1 MSKMKSVAQLAEYR
15 AKLQAGRDPN
25 QPQVLVCGGAGCDAL
40 GSAEVASAFR
50 EELRRRG
57 LKGKVALKSTGCQGL
72 CAKGVRVL
80 LRPQEITYQQVSA
93 LNAGEIVEE
102 TLVKGK
108 ILDRFCYQ
116 DPGDGAIRGHKS
128 KIPFYQGQSPLVLR
142 HLDVIDPEEVDD
154 YLAQGGYGALAQALS
169 GMTPEEIIGAME
181 RSGLRG
187 RGGGGFPTGRKWRF
201 LRQAPENPKFLICNG
216 SEGDPGA
223 YLDRA
228 VMEGDPHAI
237 LEGMAIGALATGAAQ
252 GHIYVG
258 HEYPLAVKRLR
269 QAAAQAREL
278 GLLGKKILG
287 TDFSFDLKVHWG
299 GGAYVCGEETALMNF
314 IEGNIGEPRNR
325 PPYPAQKGLFGQPT
339 VINNV
344 ETWANVPVIID
355 KGADWYAGVGTEK
368 SKGSKVFSLA
378 GAVNHSGLLEVP
390 MGTPLRRVIFELGGG
405 IKGKGD
411 FKAVLTSGPGGGV
424 IPAQFLDMPVTFENF
439 QEAGGNLG
447 SGSMVVMD
455 HTCCMVDV
463 AKYFVTFSY
472 EESCGKCTPCR
483 EGTKQLLDILN
494 QITGGQ
500 GEEEHLGLLA
510 ELGAVMSGASICGL
524 GQSAPNP
531 VLTTLKYFRA
541 EYEAHIREKKCP
553 ALVCRPLLK
562 YTVDPETC
570 TGCLACVRECRVEA
584 ITGEY
589 QEPQEID
596 QELCTKCGMC
606 YEVCKFEAIKV
617 ES

>member
-1 MSKMKSVAQLAEYR
+1 MPKIKSVAQLAEYR
-15 AKLQAGRDPN
+15 AELQGRLDPN
-25 QPQVLVCGGAGCDAL
+25 RPQVLVCGGAGCLAL
-40 GSAEVASAFR
+40 GSEAVAAVFR
-50 EELRRRG
+50 EELDRRG
-57 LKGKVALKSTGCQGL
+57 LQGKVELKSTGCQGL
-72 CAKGVRVL
+72 CARGVRVL
-80 LRPQEITYQQVSA
+80 LRPKEITYQQVAA
-93 LNAGEIVEE
+93 LNAAEIVEE

-108 ILDRFCYQ
+108 ILDRFCYH
-116 DPGDGAIRGHKS
+116 DPGDGALRGHKS
-128 KIPFYQGQSPLVLR
+128 KIPFYQGQAPLVLR
-142 HLDVIDPEEVDD
+142 HLDAMNPESLDD
-154 YLAQGGYGALAQALS
+154 YLVQGGYGALALALS
-169 GMTPEEIIGAME
+169 QMSPEEVIAAVE

-201 LRQAPENPKFLICNG
+201 LREAADSPKFLICNG

-237 LEGMAIGALATGAAQ
+237 LEGLTLGAFATGAAR

-258 HEYPLAVKRLR
+258 FEYPLAAERLR
-269 QAAAQAREL
+269 QAVTQAREM
-278 GLLGKKILG
+278 GLSGEGILG
-287 TDFSFDLKVHWG
+287 TDFSFDIKVHRG
-299 GGAYVCGEETALMNF
+299 AGAYVCGEETALLNF
-314 IEGNIGEPRNR
+314 IEGGIGEPRNR

-344 ETWANVPVIID
+344 ETWANIPVIIE
-355 KGADWYAGVGTEK
+355 KGGDWYAGLGTDQ
-368 SKGSKVFSLA
+368 SKGTKVFSLA
-378 GAVNHSGLLEVP
+378 GAVHHAGLLEVA
-390 MGTPLRRVIFELGGG
+390 MGTPLRQVIFDLGGG
-405 IKGKGD
+405 IKGGRE

-424 IPAQFLDMPVTFENF
+424 IPAQFLDMPVAFESF

-455 HTCCMVDV
+455 TGCCMVDV
-463 AKYFVTFSY
+463 AKYFLNFSY

-483 EGTKQLLDILN
+483 EGTRQMLEILDA
-494 QITGGQ
+494 ITSGQ
-500 GEEEHLGLLA
+500 GTEEHLTLLE
-510 ELGAVMSGASICGL
+510 ELGGVMTGASICGL

-531 VLTTLKYFRA
+531 VLTTLKYFRD
-541 EYEAHIREKKCP
+541 EYLTHVRDKKCP

-562 YTVDPETC
+562 YTVEPESC
-570 TGCLACVRECRVEA
+570 TGCLACVRECQVEA

-596 QELCTKCGMC
+596 QELCAKCGMC